1 MKKSAIGKTTG
12 MVSARP
18 WGGLAGAA
26 TIVALGFLG
35 SRLLGVLRTVVI
47 ADAFGT
53 SPELGSY
60 WVAFRLPDLIFL
72 VLAGATLGSA
82 FIPTFARFI
91 AQRDEEEAWRL
102 ASSVLNLVAATTA
115 VLVVIAVVLA
125 PWIVAAMAPGLG
137 EDVGRQD
144 ELHSLATDLTRIML
158 VSPFLF
164 AVSAMVTGI
173 LNARQHFF
181 LTALAPMFYNLSII
195 LAALFLADP
204 MGVRGLAVGVVAGS
218 ALHLFVQVP
227 GMFAVGMRYRLE
239 ARWRDPGVLE
249 VVRLML
255 PRMAGLAAAQANFI
269 VATFFASQLGD
280 ETISALNYAWL
291 LAMMPMALF
300 GVSIATAVFPTM
312 ARQAATD
319 SLDHLQSTLYSSLRY
334 ILFLIIPASV
344 GLILLREPLVSLLL
358 QRGEFTADATDI
370 TASALLFY
378 SIGLFAHS
386 ALEILSR
393 GFYALRDTRTPVA
406 LAVLSM
412 VLNLLF
418 SLALKGPL
426 EQDGLALAM
435 SLATAIE
442 ATLLFL
448 VLGRRLGGADAGSL
462 ADFLLRTAAA
472 TGLMAAVVAAFLAGE
487 DALDPLG
494 AHTVWES
501 LLEVVGGT
509 VLGAA
514 AFFLAAFTL
523 RSPEA
528 LGFWRRLR
536 LTGWLRMLRR

>member
-1 MKKSAIGKTTG
+1 MKKSAISKAAGAA
-12 MVSARP
+12 SARP

-26 TIVALGFLG
+26 AVVALGFLG

-53 SPELGSY
+53 SPELGAY

-82 FIPTFARFI
+82 FIPTFARYI

-102 ASSVLNLVAATTA
+102 ASSVLNLVAAATA

-144 ELHSLATDLTRIML
+144 ELHGLATDLTRIML

-181 LTALAPMFYNLSII
+181 LTALAPIFYNVSII
-195 LAALFLADP
+195 LAAVFLAGP

-218 ALHLFVQVP
+218 ALHLLVQVP
-227 GMFAVGMRYRLE
+227 GVFAVGMRYRLE
-239 ARWRDPGVLE
+239 ARWRDPGVRE
-249 VVRLML
+249 VARLML
-255 PRMAGLAAAQANFI
+255 PRVAGLAAAQANFI
-269 VATFFASQLGD
+269 VATFFASQIGD
-280 ETISALNYAWL
+280 QAISALNYAWL

-312 ARQAATD
+312 AHQAATD
-319 SLDHLQSTLYSSLRY
+319 SIDHLQSTLYSSLRY

-358 QRGEFTADATDI
+358 QRGEFTEAATDI

-386 ALEILSR
+386 GLEILSR

-406 LAVLSM
+406 LALLSM

-448 VLGRRLGGADAGSL
+448 ILQRRLGGADARSL
-462 ADFLLRTAAA
+462 ADFLLRTGAA
-472 TGLMAAVVAAFLAGE
+472 TGLMAAVVLAFLAGE
-487 DALDPLG
+487 HALDPLG
-494 AHTVWES
+494 AHTAWES
-501 LLEVVGGT
+501 LLEAVGGAI
-509 VLGAA
+509 LGAA
-514 AFFLAAFTL
+514 VFFLAAFAL
-523 RSPEA
+523 RSREA
-528 LGFWRRLR
+528 QGFWRRLR
-536 LTGWLRMLRR
+536 LALGGS

>member
-1 MKKSAIGKTTG
+1 MKRSALSKGSG
-12 MVSARP
+12 GLSARP

-47 ADAFGT
+47 ARAFGT
-53 SPELGSY
+53 SPELGAY

-82 FIPTFARFI
+82 FIPTFARYM

-102 ASSVLNLVAATTA
+102 ASSVLNLVAAVTA
-115 VLVVIAVVLA
+115 GAAVVGVVLA

-144 ELHSLATDLTRIML
+144 ELHGLATDLTRIML

-164 AVSAMVTGI
+164 AVSAMITGI

-181 LTALAPMFYNLSII
+181 LTALAPMFYNLCII
-195 LAALFLADP
+195 FAALFLAGP

-218 ALHLFVQVP
+218 ALHLLVQVP
-227 GMFAVGMRYRLE
+227 GVFTVGMRYRLE
-239 ARWRDPGVLE
+239 ARWRDPGVRQ
-249 VVRLML
+249 VARLML

-269 VATFFASQLGD
+269 VAIYFASQLGD

-312 ARQAATD
+312 AEQAATD
-319 SLDHLQSTLYSSLRY
+319 SFDHLQSTLYRSLRY

-358 QRGEFTADATDI
+358 QRGQFTASATDM

-386 ALEILSR
+386 GLEILSR

-406 LAVLSM
+406 LALLSM

-442 ATLLFL
+442 ATLLFIIL
-448 VLGRRLGGADAGSL
+448 VRKMGGADAGSL
-462 ADFLLRTAAA
+462 ADFLLRTAVA
-472 TGLMAAVVAAFLAGE
+472 TGLMAAVVVGFLAGE
-487 DALDPLG
+487 DAVDPLG
-494 AHTVWES
+494 ARTVWEA
-501 LLEVVGGT
+501 LLEVGGGT
-509 VLGAA
+509 VLGTG
-514 AFFLAAFTL
+514 AFFLAAFAL

-528 LGFWRRLR
+528 LALWHRLR
-536 LTGWLRMLRR
+536 PAAAGS

>member
-1 MKKSAIGKTTG
+1 MKRSALSKGSG
-12 MVSARP
+12 GLAARP

-53 SPELGSY
+53 SPEVGAY

-82 FIPTFARFI
+82 FIPTFARYM

-102 ASSVLNLVAATTA
+102 ASSVLNLVAAVTA
-115 VLVVIAVVLA
+115 GAAVVGVLLA

-144 ELHSLATDLTRIML
+144 ELHGLATDLTRIML

-181 LTALAPMFYNLSII
+181 LTALAPMFYNLCII
-195 LAALFLADP
+195 FAALFLAGP

-218 ALHLFVQVP
+218 ALHLLVQVP
-227 GMFAVGMRYRLE
+227 GVFSVGMRYRLE
-239 ARWRDPGVLE
+239 ARWRDPGVRQ
-249 VVRLML
+249 VARLML

-269 VATFFASQLGD
+269 VATYFASQLGD

-312 ARQAATD
+312 AEQAATD
-319 SLDHLQSTLYSSLRY
+319 SFDHLQSTLYRSLRY
-334 ILFLIIPASV
+334 ILLLIIPASV

-358 QRGEFTADATDI
+358 QRGQFTASATDI

-386 ALEILSR
+386 GLEILSR

-406 LAVLSM
+406 LALLSM

-418 SLALKGPL
+418 SMALKGPL

-442 ATLLFL
+442 ATLLFIIL
-448 VLGRRLGGADAGSL
+448 VRKMGGADVGSL
-462 ADFLLRTAAA
+462 ADFLLRTAVA
-472 TGLMAAVVAAFLAGE
+472 TGLMAAVVVGFLAGE
-487 DALDPLG
+487 DAIDPLG

-501 LLEVVGGT
+501 LLEVGGGT
-509 VLGAA
+509 VLGAG
-514 AFFLAAFTL
+514 AFFLGAFVL

-528 LGFWRRLR
+528 LALWHRLR
-536 LTGWLRMLRR
+536 PAR

>member
-1 MKKSAIGKTTG
+1 MKKGAISKAAGA
-12 MVSARP
+12 VSARP

-53 SPELGSY
+53 SPELGAY

-82 FIPTFARFI
+82 FIPTFARYM

-115 VLVVIAVVLA
+115 VMAVIAVVLA
-125 PWIVAAMAPGLG
+125 PWIVGAMAPGLG

-144 ELHSLATDLTRIML
+144 ELQGLATDLTRIML

-164 AVSAMVTGI
+164 AISAMVTGI

-195 LAALFLADP
+195 FAALFLTGP

-218 ALHLFVQVP
+218 ALHLLIQVP
-227 GMFAVGMRYRLE
+227 GVFTVGMRYRLE
-239 ARWRDPGVLE
+239 ARWRDPGVRE
-249 VVRLML
+249 VARLML
-255 PRMAGLAAAQANFI
+255 PRVAGLAAAQANFI
-269 VATFFASQLGD
+269 VAIYFASQLGD

-291 LAMMPMALF
+291 LAMMPTALF

-312 ARQAATD
+312 AHQAATD

-358 QRGEFTADATDI
+358 QRGEFTASATDI

-386 ALEILSR
+386 GLEILSR

-406 LAVLSM
+406 LALLSM
-412 VLNLLF
+412 ALNLVF
-418 SLALKGPL
+418 SLVLKGPL

-448 VLGRRLGGADAGSL
+448 ILQRRLGGADAGSL
-462 ADFLLRTAAA
+462 AAFLLRTAVA
-472 TGLMAAVVAAFLAGE
+472 TGLMAAVVVGFLAGE
-487 DALDPLG
+487 DALEPLG

-501 LLEVVGGT
+501 LLEALGGT

-514 AFFLAAFTL
+514 AFFLASFAL

-528 LGFWRRLR
+528 QGLWRRLR
-536 LTGWLRMLRR
+536 SAMPGL

>member
-1 MKKSAIGKTTG
+1 
-12 MVSARP
+12 
-18 WGGLAGAA
+18 
-26 TIVALGFLG
+26 
-35 SRLLGVLRTVVI
+35 
-47 ADAFGT
+47 
-53 SPELGSY
+53 
-60 WVAFRLPDLIFL
+60 
-72 VLAGATLGSA
+72 
-82 FIPTFARFI
+82 
-91 AQRDEEEAWRL
+91 
-102 ASSVLNLVAATTA
+102 
-115 VLVVIAVVLA
+115 
-125 PWIVAAMAPGLG
+125 
-137 EDVGRQD
+137 
-144 ELHSLATDLTRIML
+144 
-158 VSPFLF
+158 
-164 AVSAMVTGI
+164 
-173 LNARQHFF
+173 
-181 LTALAPMFYNLSII
+181 
-195 LAALFLADP
+195 
-204 MGVRGLAVGVVAGS
+204 
-218 ALHLFVQVP
+218 
-227 GMFAVGMRYRLE
+227 
-239 ARWRDPGVLE
+239 
-249 VVRLML
+249 
-255 PRMAGLAAAQANFI
+255 
-269 VATFFASQLGD
+269 
-280 ETISALNYAWL
+280 
-291 LAMMPMALF
+291 
-300 GVSIATAVFPTM
+300 M

-334 ILFLIIPASV
+334 ILFLVIPASV

-358 QRGEFTADATDI
+358 QRGEFTAAATDI

-442 ATLLFL
+442 ATLLFI

-494 AHTVWES
+494 AHTVWEA

-536 LTGWLRMLRR
+536 LAVAGS

>member
-1 MKKSAIGKTTG
+1 MKKSAMGKAAG
-12 MVSARP
+12 AVSARP

-26 TIVALGFLG
+26 AIVALGFLG

-53 SPELGSY
+53 SPELGAY

-82 FIPTFARFI
+82 FIPTFARYM

-102 ASSVLNLVAATTA
+102 ASSVLNLVAAITA
-115 VLVVIAVVLA
+115 LMVVIAVVLA

-144 ELHSLATDLTRIML
+144 ELQGLAADLTRIML

-195 LAALFLADP
+195 FAALFLADP

-218 ALHLFVQVP
+218 ALHLLVQVP
-227 GMFAVGMRYRLE
+227 GVFTVGMRYRLE
-239 ARWRDPGVLE
+239 ARWRDPGVRE

-269 VATFFASQLGD
+269 VAIYFASELGD

-312 ARQAATD
+312 AHQAATD

-386 ALEILSR
+386 GLEILSR

-406 LAVLSM
+406 LALLSM
-412 VLNLLF
+412 ALNLVF
-418 SLALKGPL
+418 SLILKGPL

-448 VLGRRLGGADAGSL
+448 ILQRRLGGAGVGSL
-462 ADFLLRTAAA
+462 ADFLLRTAVA
-472 TGLMAAVVAAFLAGE
+472 TGLMAAVVLAFLAGE
-487 DALDPLG
+487 EALDPLG

-501 LLEVVGGT
+501 LLEVTGGT
-509 VLGAA
+509 VLGATV
-514 AFFLAAFTL
+514 FFLAAFAL

-528 LGFWRRLR
+528 QGFWRRLR
-536 LTGWLRMLRR
+536 LAL

>member
-1 MKKSAIGKTTG
+1 MKKGLTGKAAG

-26 TIVALGFLG
+26 MVVALGFLG

-53 SPELGSY
+53 SPELGAY

-82 FIPTFARFI
+82 FIPTFARYI
-91 AQRDEEEAWRL
+91 AQRDEDEAWRL
-102 ASSVLNLVAATTA
+102 ASSVLNLVAAVTA
-115 VLVVIAVVLA
+115 VLVVVAVVLA

-144 ELHSLATDLTRIML
+144 ELHGLATELTRIML

-195 LAALFLADP
+195 LAAVFLADP

-218 ALHLFVQVP
+218 ALHLTVQLP
-227 GMFAVGMRYRLE
+227 GVFTVGMRYRLE
-239 ARWRDPGVLE
+239 ARWRDPGVRE

-255 PRMAGLAAAQANFI
+255 PRVAGLAAAQANFI

-312 ARQAATD
+312 AHQAATD
-319 SLDHLQSTLYSSLRY
+319 SIDHLQSTLYSSLRY
-334 ILFLIIPASV
+334 ILFLIVPASV

-358 QRGEFTADATDI
+358 QRGAFTAAATDI

-386 ALEILSR
+386 GLEILSR

-442 ATLLFL
+442 ATLLFFIL
-448 VLGRRLGGADAGSL
+448 ARRLGGAEAGSL
-462 ADFLLRTAAA
+462 AGFLLRTAVA

-494 AHTVWES
+494 AHTVWEA
-501 LLEVVGGT
+501 LLEVAGAT
-509 VLGAA
+509 VLGAG
-514 AFFLAAFTL
+514 AFFLAAFAL

-528 LGFWRRLR
+528 LGLWRRAR
-536 LTGWLRMLRR
+536 LVVAGS

>member
-1 MKKSAIGKTTG
+1 MKKGAIGKATS

-53 SPELGSY
+53 SPELGAY

-82 FIPTFARFI
+82 FIPTFARYI

-115 VLVVIAVVLA
+115 VLVVVAVVLA

-144 ELHSLATDLTRIML
+144 ELHGLATELTRIML

-195 LAALFLADP
+195 LAALLLADP
-204 MGVRGLAVGVVAGS
+204 MGVRGLGVGVVAGS
-218 ALHLFVQVP
+218 ALHLLVQVP
-227 GMFAVGMRYRLE
+227 GVFTVGMRYRLE

-249 VVRLML
+249 VGRLML

-291 LAMMPMALF
+291 LAMLPMALF

-312 ARQAATD
+312 AHQAATD

-448 VLGRRLGGADAGSL
+448 FLGRRLGGADAGSL

-472 TGLMAAVVAAFLAGE
+472 TGLMAAVVVAFLAGE

-494 AHTVWES
+494 ANTVWES

-514 AFFLAAFTL
+514 AFFLSAFAL

-536 LTGWLRMLRR
+536 LAI

>member
-1 MKKSAIGKTTG
+1 MKKSAVSKATG
-12 MVSARP
+12 MMSARP

-26 TIVALGFLG
+26 TVVALGFLG

-53 SPELGSY
+53 SPELGAY

-82 FIPTFARFI
+82 FIPTFARYI

-102 ASSVLNLVAATTA
+102 ASSVLNLVALTTA
-115 VLVVIAVVLA
+115 ALAVIGVVLA
-125 PWIVAAMAPGLG
+125 PWIVGAMAPGLG

-144 ELHSLATDLTRIML
+144 ELHGLATDLTRIML

-195 LAALFLADP
+195 LAALLLADP

-218 ALHLFVQVP
+218 ALHLLVQVP
-227 GMFAVGMRYRLE
+227 GVFVVGMRYRLE

-291 LAMMPMALF
+291 LAMLPMALF

-448 VLGRRLGGADAGSL
+448 FLGRRLGGADAGSL
-462 ADFLLRTAAA
+462 AEFLLCTAAA
-472 TGLMAAVVAAFLAGE
+472 TGLMAAVVIAFLAGE

-501 LLEVVGGT
+501 LLEVMGGT
-509 VLGAA
+509 VLGAG
-514 AFFLAAFTL
+514 AFFLAAFAL

-536 LTGWLRMLRR
+536 LAGWLRTLRR

>member
-1 MKKSAIGKTTG
+1 
-12 MVSARP
+12 
-18 WGGLAGAA
+18 
-26 TIVALGFLG
+26 
-35 SRLLGVLRTVVI
+35 
-47 ADAFGT
+47 
-53 SPELGSY
+53 
-60 WVAFRLPDLIFL
+60 
-72 VLAGATLGSA
+72 
-82 FIPTFARFI
+82 
-91 AQRDEEEAWRL
+91 
-102 ASSVLNLVAATTA
+102 
-115 VLVVIAVVLA
+115 
-125 PWIVAAMAPGLG
+125 
-137 EDVGRQD
+137 
-144 ELHSLATDLTRIML
+144 
-158 VSPFLF
+158 
-164 AVSAMVTGI
+164 
-173 LNARQHFF
+173 
-181 LTALAPMFYNLSII
+181 
-195 LAALFLADP
+195 
-204 MGVRGLAVGVVAGS
+204 
-218 ALHLFVQVP
+218 
-227 GMFAVGMRYRLE
+227 
-239 ARWRDPGVLE
+239 

-291 LAMMPMALF
+291 LAMLPMALF

-312 ARQAATD
+312 AQQAATD
-319 SLDHLQSTLYSSLRY
+319 SIDHLQSTLYSSLRY

-406 LAVLSM
+406 LALLSM
-412 VLNLLF
+412 GLNLVF
-418 SLALKGPL
+418 SLVLKGPL

-448 VLGRRLGGADAGSL
+448 LLGRRLGGADAGSL
-462 ADFLLRTAAA
+462 ADFLLRTGAA
-472 TGLMAAVVAAFLAGE
+472 TALMVGVVVAFLAGE

-494 AHTVWES
+494 SHTVWES
-501 LLEVVGGT
+501 LLEVAGGT
-509 VLGAA
+509 ILGAA
-514 AFFLAAFTL
+514 TFFLSAFAL

-536 LTGWLRMLRR
+536 LAVARS